1 MGGQPGVP
9 GALAECVAVSR
20 RFGGFTAVDR
30 VDLAIGPGEVVGLL
44 GANGAGKTT
53 LIRMLLGLL
62 PASAGQ
68 VRLFGGPPSRPARRR
83 LGYVPQGLGL
93 YDDLTPAENL
103 AFTAAVFGTGRAAA
117 GGGPSAGGRPGAD
130 GRPSADGAEVGP
142 AGAVREYG
150 RELVGDLPLGVQRR
164 VAFAAALQH
173 HPDLLILDEPTSGV
187 DPLARARLWETIAAA
202 AAAGAG
208 VLVTTHYLDE
218 AEECGRLVIMAD
230 GRVVAEG
237 SAAEITGGRRV
248 SVVEA
253 GSWAAALDALEAAG
267 LPAALAGRTLRVP
280 GAGPAEVARALGAV
294 PARVS
299 EAPATLEERFFEL
312 TLPAAQ

>member
-1 MGGQPGVP
+1 MD

-20 RFGGFTAVDR
+20 RFGEFTAVDG

-68 VRLFGGPPSRPARRR
+68 VRLFGGPPSRQARRR

-103 AFTAAVFGTGRAAA
+103 AFTAAVFGTGRVAAD
-117 GGGPSAGGRPGAD
+117 GRPGAD
-130 GRPSADGAEVGP
+130 GRPSADGRPGADGAEAGP
-142 AGAVREYG
+142 AEAVREYG

-187 DPLARARLWETIAAA
+187 DPLARARLWETITAA

-218 AEECGRLVIMAD
+218 AGECGRLVIMAD

-253 GSWAAALDALEAAG
+253 ESWAAALDALEAAG

-280 GAGPAEVARALGAV
+280 GASPGEVTRALGAL
-294 PARVS
+294 PTRVS
-299 EAPATLEERFFEL
+299 DAPATLEERFFEL
-312 TLPAAQ
+312 TLPAAR

>member
-1 MGGQPGVP
+1 MAA
-9 GALAECVAVSR
+9 ALAECVAVSR
-20 RFGGFTAVDR
+20 RFGDFTAVDG
-30 VDLAIGPGEVVGLL
+30 VDLALGPGEVVGLL

-68 VRLFGGPPSRPARRR
+68 VRLFGGPPSRQARRR

-103 AFTAAVFGTGRAAA
+103 AFSAAVFGAGQPAAA
-117 GGGPSAGGRPGAD
+117 PEQAPR
-130 GRPSADGAEVGP
+130 AEV
-142 AGAVREYG
+142 VRQYG
-150 RELVGDLPLGVQRR
+150 QVLVGDLPLGVQRR

-202 AAAGAG
+202 AAAGDG
-208 VLVTTHYLDE
+208 VLVTTHYMDE

-230 GRVVAEG
+230 GRVVAQG
-237 SAAEITGGRRV
+237 TAAEITGGRRV

-253 GSWAAALDALEAAG
+253 DSWAAALDALEAAG

-280 GAGPAEVARALGAV
+280 AASPAEVARALGAL

-299 EAPATLEERFFEL
+299 EAPATLEERFFQL
-312 TLPAAQ
+312 TLPAGR